1 MIFKKNIYVEE
12 IRIKNALMLMMVL
25 GGLGLAGS
33 FLKQPAV
40 AWVNILTLNFY
51 FLCIALF
58 GVFMLALTNI
68 VGASFVAPYRRV
80 LEALAG
86 SVPYLCLSMLTILL
100 GSHTL
105 YEWTHTDIVLK
116 DHILSQKMGYLNL
129 PFFTIRMVFCMGVWS
144 GMAWYFQKKS
154 KEQDEFPERAEIIQG
169 KLQARS
175 ALGMIA
181 FALTFCVASFDW
193 IMSLEPHWFSTI
205 FGIYTFSGL
214 MVSGIAF
221 TILAI
226 IFLKSRGHLE
236 EVNENHFHD
245 LGKFLLAFSTFWAY
259 IWYSQYLLIW
269 YANIPEE
276 GEYYVLR
283 EHFGWDWLF
292 WLNLI
297 INWVLPFLLL
307 LPRNSKRNPTFL
319 KRICWMVLVGQWLN
333 IFLLVAP
340 KVMEHNSVHHPSI
353 SWPEI
358 LIALGY
364 TGGFLMI
371 FLKNIAK
378 VPLIPKNCP
387 YLEEG
392 MALEQ

>member
-1 MIFKKNIYVEE
+1 MAFNKNIYTEDSQL
-12 IRIKNALMLMMVL
+12 KNTLITLMVV

-33 FLKQPAV
+33 FLKQPV
-40 AWVNILTLNFY
+40 IAWINILTLNFY

-68 VGASFVAPYRRV
+68 VGASFIAPYRRV

-86 SVPYLCLSMLTILL
+86 SVPYLCLSMLIILL

-116 DHILSQKMGYLNL
+116 DHILIQKMSYLNL
-129 PFFTIRMVFCMGVWS
+129 PFFGVRMVICMLAWS
-144 GMAWYFQKKS
+144 GMAWFFRKKS
-154 KEQDEFPERAEIIQG
+154 KEQDEYPERAEEIQ
-169 KLQARS
+169 KHLQGFS
-175 ALGMIA
+175 AIGMIV
-181 FALTFCVASFDW
+181 FALTFCIASFDW

-226 IFLKSRGHLE
+226 IFLKNRGYLQ
-236 EVNENHFHD
+236 EVNENHYHD

-292 WLNLI
+292 WLNLV
-297 INWVLPFLLL
+297 INWALPFLML
-307 LPRNSKRNPTFL
+307 LPRSSKRNPTFL
-319 KRICWMVLVGQWLN
+319 KRVCWMVLVGQWLN
-333 IFLLVAP
+333 VFLLVAP
-340 KVMEHNSVHHPSI
+340 KVLEHNSVHHPTI

-358 LIALGY
+358 FITLGY
-364 TGGFLMI
+364 TGVFLTI
-371 FLKNIAK
+371 FLKQLAK
-378 VPLIPKNCP
+378 FPLIPKNCP

-392 MALEQ
+392 IALEQ